1 MNMNELKQEAEDL
14 FRSGKFFCSEA
25 VFYVINKHL
34 GYPIPEGAVRIASG
48 FPIGIGKSG
57 CVCGALSGGVMAL
70 GLKFGRSKPGDQA
83 PHILEQSRKLTER
96 FKARFAHT
104 CCREITKAVEFASQD
119 RREKC
124 IAITGAV
131 VADVLELLEEKPQN

>member
-1 MNMNELKQEAEDL
+1 MSDLKLEAEEL

-34 GYPIPEGAVRIASG
+34 GYPMPEDAVRTASG
-48 FPIGIGKSG
+48 FPIGIGRTG

-83 PHILEQSRKLTER
+83 PKILEKSRELTER
-96 FKARFAHT
+96 FKARFTHT
-104 CCREITKAVEFASQD
+104 CCREITKAVEFASKS

-124 IAITGAV
+124 ITITGAV
-131 VADVLELLEEKPQN
+131 VADVLELLEENP

>member
-1 MNMNELKQEAEDL
+1 MKELRQEAEDL

-25 VFYVINKHL
+25 VFYVINRHL
-34 GYPIPEGAVRIASG
+34 GNPVPESVVRVASG
-48 FPIGIGKSG
+48 FPIGIGKTG

-70 GLKFGRSKPGDQA
+70 GLKFGRSAPGDQA
-83 PHILEQSRKLTER
+83 PKILELSGKLTER

-104 CCREITKAVEFASQD
+104 CCREITKAVQFASQD

-131 VADVLELLEEKPQN
+131 VADVLDLLEEV

>member
-1 MNMNELKQEAEDL
+1 MSELRFEAEML

-25 VFYVINKHL
+25 VLYVINKHL
-34 GYPIPEGAVRIASG
+34 GHPIPESAVRVASG
-48 FPIGIGKSG
+48 FPIGIGKTG

-70 GLKFGRSKPGDQA
+70 GLKYGRSKPGDEA
-83 PHILEQSRKLTER
+83 PKILALSRKLTER
-96 FKARFAHT
+96 FKTRFAHT

-131 VADVLELLEEKPQN
+131 VADVLTLFEEEGSV